1 MTLSS
6 IKKNPLI
13 TGTLLMTA
21 AGVLSRIIGFFYRIF
36 LSRTI
41 GAEALGI
48 YQLIGPVF
56 SLCFA
61 LTASSIQT
69 SISKFVGDAIGG
81 CKDSL
86 CGEKKARAY
95 LILGLVLSCGLS
107 ILTGIFMYFN
117 AELIAVRF
125 LGEARCAP
133 LLVLLT
139 YSLLPCCIHACIN
152 GYYYGKKNAFV
163 PSLCQLIE
171 QIARVGSVWI
181 IFQITTE
188 KGIPLTAFHAVCGL
202 VIGEAAGLLVSM
214 SALLREKRLP
224 QGTQARVYEDNSTPS
239 GHESL
244 RENLP
249 NHRHRNSLL
258 VYNRTMTHAFLA
270 MVIPLTIN
278 RLSVAFSTSLENL
291 LIPQKLQLYGYSQ
304 ADALSI
310 YGILSGMTLS
320 IILFPCVLTNSLSV
334 LLLPAIS
341 EARGRSNE
349 NQIRRTTQKAIRLG
363 LLLGFAFTILF
374 LFTGDMIGNKL
385 FHNALAGHFICRLA
399 WLCPLMYIT
408 SLLNSILH
416 GLGRPKQVL
425 FVNLL
430 ACLIRIGMIWFLVP
444 AYGIGAYLWGL
455 LLSQVFASVACM
467 WLLREYI

>member
-1 MTLSS
+1 
-6 IKKNPLI
+6 
-13 TGTLLMTA
+13 MTA

-81 CKDSL
+81 CEDSL

-95 LILGLVLSCGLS
+95 LFLGLVLSCGLS
-107 ILTGIFMYFN
+107 VLTGIFMYFN
-117 AELIAVRF
+117 ADWIATRF

-181 IFQITTE
+181 IFLITTE

-202 VIGEAAGLLVSM
+202 VIGECFGLLVSL
-214 SALLREKRLP
+214 SAFLREKRLP
-224 QGTQARVYEDNSTPS
+224 GDARTPFSESSSLPDASPYYSPRISNYVCNRST
-239 GHESL
+239 
-244 RENLP
+244 
-249 NHRHRNSLL
+249 
-258 VYNRTMTHAFLA
+258 THAFLA
-270 MVIPLTIN
+270 MVLPLTIN
-278 RLSVAFSTSLENL
+278 RLAVAFSASLENL
-291 LIPQKLQLYGYSQ
+291 LIPQKLQLYGYSR

-341 EARGRSNE
+341 EARGRANE
-349 NQIRRTTQKAIRLG
+349 NQIRRTTKKAIRLG
-363 LLLGFAFTILF
+363 LLLGFSFTILF

-385 FHNALAGHFICRLA
+385 FHNALAGRFICRLA
-399 WLCPLMYIT
+399 WLCPLMYVS

-444 AYGIGAYLWGL
+444 GYGIGAYLWGL

-467 WLLREYI
+467 WLLREYM

>member
-1 MTLSS
+1 MLSS
-6 IKKNPLI
+6 LKKNPLI

-21 AGVLSRIIGFFYRIF
+21 AGVLSRVIGFFYRIF

-117 AELIAVRF
+117 ADWIAVRF

-152 GYYYGKKNAFV
+152 GYYYGRKNAFV

-202 VIGEAAGLLVSM
+202 VIGECFGLLVSM

-224 QGTQARVYEDNSTPS
+224 RGSYTSDSICNS
-239 GHESL
+239 
-244 RENLP
+244 
-249 NHRHRNSLL
+249 
-258 VYNRTMTHAFLA
+258 TMTHAFLA

-291 LIPQKLQLYGYSQ
+291 LIPQKLQLYGYTQ
-304 ADALSI
+304 TDALSI

-349 NQIRRTTQKAIRLG
+349 NQIRRTTKEAIQLG

-374 LFTGDMIGNKL
+374 LLTGDMIGNKL
-385 FHNALAGHFICRLA
+385 FHNALARHFICRLA

-467 WLLREYI
+467 WLLREFL

>member
-1 MTLSS
+1 
-6 IKKNPLI
+6 
-13 TGTLLMTA
+13 MTA

-86 CGEKKARAY
+86 CGEKKARAF
-95 LILGLVLSCGLS
+95 LLLGLVLSCGLS
-107 ILTGIFMYFN
+107 SLTGIFMYCN
-117 AELIAVRF
+117 ADWIATHF
-125 LGEARCAP
+125 LGETRCAP

-181 IFQITTE
+181 IFQVTTE

-202 VIGEAAGLLVSM
+202 VIGECFGLLVSM
-214 SALLREKRLP
+214 SAFLREKRLP
-224 QGTQARVYEDNSTPS
+224 RGSYSTDS
-239 GHESL
+239 
-244 RENLP
+244 
-249 NHRHRNSLL
+249 
-258 VYNRTMTHAFLA
+258 VCNRTMTHAFLA

-304 ADALSI
+304 ADALSV

-341 EARGRSNE
+341 EAKGRANE
-349 NQIRRTTQKAIRLG
+349 NQIRRTTKKAIQLG

-374 LFTGDMIGNKL
+374 LLTGDMIGNKL

-444 AYGIGAYLWGL
+444 GYGIGAYLWGL

-467 WLLREYI
+467 WLLREYM

>member
-69 SISKFVGDAIGG
+69 SISKFVSDAIGG

-86 CGEKKARAY
+86 CGEKKARAF
-95 LILGLVLSCGLS
+95 LLLGLVLSCGLS
-107 ILTGIFMYFN
+107 ALTGIFMYCN
-117 AELIAVRF
+117 ADWIATRF

-181 IFQITTE
+181 IFQVTTE

-202 VIGEAAGLLVSM
+202 VIGECFGLLVSM
-214 SALLREKRLP
+214 SAFLREKRLP
-224 QGTQARVYEDNSTPS
+224 RGSYSTDS
-239 GHESL
+239 
-244 RENLP
+244 
-249 NHRHRNSLL
+249 
-258 VYNRTMTHAFLA
+258 VCNRTMTHAFLA

-304 ADALSI
+304 ADALSV

-341 EARGRSNE
+341 EAKGRANE
-349 NQIRRTTQKAIRLG
+349 NQIRRTTKKAIRLG

-385 FHNALAGHFICRLA
+385 FHNALAGRFICRLA
-399 WLCPLMYIT
+399 WLCPLMYIS
-408 SLLNSILH
+408 SLLSSILH

-444 AYGIGAYLWGL
+444 GYGIGAYLWGL

-467 WLLREYI
+467 WLLREYM

>member
-1 MTLSS
+1 
-6 IKKNPLI
+6 
-13 TGTLLMTA
+13 MTA

-107 ILTGIFMYFN
+107 ILTGVFMYLN
-117 AELIAVRF
+117 ADWIAVRF

-152 GYYYGKKNAFV
+152 GYYYGRKNAFV

-202 VIGEAAGLLVSM
+202 VIGECFGLLVSM

-224 QGTQARVYEDNSTPS
+224 RGSYTSDSICNS
-239 GHESL
+239 
-244 RENLP
+244 
-249 NHRHRNSLL
+249 
-258 VYNRTMTHAFLA
+258 TMTHAFLA

-291 LIPQKLQLYGYSQ
+291 LIPQKLQLYGYTQ
-304 ADALSI
+304 TDALSI

-374 LFTGDMIGNKL
+374 LLTGDMIGNKL

-467 WLLREYI
+467 WLLREFL

>member
-1 MTLSS
+1 
-6 IKKNPLI
+6 
-13 TGTLLMTA
+13 MTA

-117 AELIAVRF
+117 ADWIAVRF

-133 LLVLLT
+133 LLLLLT

-152 GYYYGKKNAFV
+152 GYYYGRKNAFV

-188 KGIPLTAFHAVCGL
+188 KDIPLTAFHAVCGL

-224 QGTQARVYEDNSTPS
+224 RGSYTSDSVC
-239 GHESL
+239 
-244 RENLP
+244 
-249 NHRHRNSLL
+249 
-258 VYNRTMTHAFLA
+258 NRTMTHTFLA

-385 FHNALAGHFICRLA
+385 FHNALAGRFICRLS

-408 SLLNSILH
+408 SLLSSILH

-444 AYGIGAYLWGL
+444 GYGIGAYLWGL

-467 WLLREYI
+467 WLLREFL

>member
-1 MTLSS
+1 
-6 IKKNPLI
+6 
-13 TGTLLMTA
+13 MTA
-21 AGVLSRIIGFFYRIF
+21 AGVLSRVIGFFYRIF

-86 CGEKKARAY
+86 CGKKKARAY

-107 ILTGIFMYFN
+107 ILTGVFMYLN
-117 AELIAVRF
+117 ADWIAVRF

-152 GYYYGKKNAFV
+152 GYYYGRKNAFV

-202 VIGEAAGLLVSM
+202 VIGECFGLLVSM

-224 QGTQARVYEDNSTPS
+224 RGSYTSDSICNS
-239 GHESL
+239 
-244 RENLP
+244 
-249 NHRHRNSLL
+249 
-258 VYNRTMTHAFLA
+258 TMTHAFLA

-291 LIPQKLQLYGYSQ
+291 LIPQKLQLYGYTQ
-304 ADALSI
+304 TDALSI

-374 LFTGDMIGNKL
+374 LLTGDMIGNKL

-467 WLLREYI
+467 WLLREFL

>member
-1 MTLSS
+1 MLSS

-21 AGVLSRIIGFFYRIF
+21 AGVLSRVIGFFYRIF

-86 CGEKKARAY
+86 CGKKKARAY

-107 ILTGIFMYFN
+107 ILTGVFMYLN
-117 AELIAVRF
+117 ADWIAVRF

-202 VIGEAAGLLVSM
+202 VIGECFGLLVSM

-224 QGTQARVYEDNSTPS
+224 RGSYTSDSICNS
-239 GHESL
+239 
-244 RENLP
+244 
-249 NHRHRNSLL
+249 
-258 VYNRTMTHAFLA
+258 TMTHAFLA

-291 LIPQKLQLYGYSQ
+291 LIPQKLQLYGYTQ
-304 ADALSI
+304 TDALSI

-374 LFTGDMIGNKL
+374 LLTGDMIGNKL
-385 FHNALAGHFICRLA
+385 FHNALAGRFICRLS

-408 SLLNSILH
+408 SLLSSILH

-467 WLLREYI
+467 WLLRGFL

>member
-117 AELIAVRF
+117 ADWIAVRF

-202 VIGEAAGLLVSM
+202 VIGECFGLLVSM

-224 QGTQARVYEDNSTPS
+224 RGSYTSDSICNS
-239 GHESL
+239 
-244 RENLP
+244 
-249 NHRHRNSLL
+249 
-258 VYNRTMTHAFLA
+258 TMTHAFLA

-291 LIPQKLQLYGYSQ
+291 LIPQKLQLYGYTQ
-304 ADALSI
+304 TDALSI

-374 LFTGDMIGNKL
+374 LLTGDMIGNKL

-467 WLLREYI
+467 WLLREFL

>member
-1 MTLSS
+1 MPSLHTIVTNLYLLEFLLTLSS

-48 YQLIGPVF
+48 YQLTGPVF

-81 CKDSL
+81 CEDSL

-95 LILGLVLSCGLS
+95 LVPGLVLSCGLS
-107 ILTGIFMYFN
+107 VLTGIFMYFN
-117 AELIAVRF
+117 ADRIAMRF

-181 IFQITTE
+181 IFQVTTE

-202 VIGEAAGLLVSM
+202 VIGECFGLLVST

-224 QGTQARVYEDNSTPS
+224 RGSYTADSVC
-239 GHESL
+239 
-244 RENLP
+244 
-249 NHRHRNSLL
+249 
-258 VYNRTMTHAFLA
+258 NRTMMHAFLA

-278 RLSVAFSTSLENL
+278 RLAIAFSTSLEHL

-304 ADALSI
+304 ADALSV

-341 EARGRSNE
+341 EAKGRANE
-349 NQIRRTTQKAIRLG
+349 NQIRRATQKAIRLG

-374 LFTGDMIGNKL
+374 LFTGDIIGNKL
-385 FHNALAGHFICRLA
+385 FHNALAGRFICRLA
-399 WLCPLMYIT
+399 WLCPLMYVS
-408 SLLNSILH
+408 SLLSSILH
-416 GLGRPKQVL
+416 GLGCPKQVL

-444 AYGIGAYLWGL
+444 GYGIGAYLCGL

-467 WLLREYI
+467 WLLREYV

>member
-1 MTLSS
+1 
-6 IKKNPLI
+6 
-13 TGTLLMTA
+13 MTA

-117 AELIAVRF
+117 ADWIAVRF

-133 LLVLLT
+133 LLLLLT

-152 GYYYGKKNAFV
+152 GYYYGRKNAFV

-188 KGIPLTAFHAVCGL
+188 KDIPLTAFHAVCGL

-224 QGTQARVYEDNSTPS
+224 RGSYTSDSICNS
-239 GHESL
+239 
-244 RENLP
+244 
-249 NHRHRNSLL
+249 
-258 VYNRTMTHAFLA
+258 TMTHAFLA

-291 LIPQKLQLYGYSQ
+291 LIPQKLQLLKVCTTSRVQ
-304 ADALSI
+304 S
-310 YGILSGMTLS
+310 
-320 IILFPCVLTNSLSV
+320 SLWQ
-334 LLLPAIS
+334 P
-341 EARGRSNE
+341 
-349 NQIRRTTQKAIRLG
+349 
-363 LLLGFAFTILF
+363 FDF
-374 LFTGDMIGNKL
+374 L
-385 FHNALAGHFICRLA
+385 
-399 WLCPLMYIT
+399 
-408 SLLNSILH
+408 
-416 GLGRPKQVL
+416 
-425 FVNLL
+425 
-430 ACLIRIGMIWFLVP
+430 
-444 AYGIGAYLWGL
+444 
-455 LLSQVFASVACM
+455 
-467 WLLREYI
+467 

>member
-1 MTLSS
+1 
-6 IKKNPLI
+6 
-13 TGTLLMTA
+13 MTA

-86 CGEKKARAY
+86 CGEKKARAF
-95 LILGLVLSCGLS
+95 LLLGLVLSCGLS
-107 ILTGIFMYFN
+107 ALTGIFMYCN
-117 AELIAVRF
+117 ADWIATRF

-181 IFQITTE
+181 IFQVTTE

-202 VIGEAAGLLVSM
+202 VIGECFGLLVSM
-214 SALLREKRLP
+214 SAFLREKRLP
-224 QGTQARVYEDNSTPS
+224 RGSYSTDS
-239 GHESL
+239 
-244 RENLP
+244 
-249 NHRHRNSLL
+249 
-258 VYNRTMTHAFLA
+258 VCNRTMTHAFLA

-304 ADALSI
+304 ADALSV

-341 EARGRSNE
+341 EAKGRANE
-349 NQIRRTTQKAIRLG
+349 NQIRRTTKKAIRLG

-385 FHNALAGHFICRLA
+385 FHNALAGRFICRLA
-399 WLCPLMYIT
+399 WLCPLMYIS
-408 SLLNSILH
+408 SLLSSILH

-444 AYGIGAYLWGL
+444 GYGIGAYLWGL

-467 WLLREYI
+467 WLLREYM

>member
-1 MTLSS
+1 
-6 IKKNPLI
+6 
-13 TGTLLMTA
+13 MTA

-117 AELIAVRF
+117 ADLIAVRF

-152 GYYYGKKNAFV
+152 GYYYGRKNAFV

-224 QGTQARVYEDNSTPS
+224 RGSYTSDSICNS
-239 GHESL
+239 
-244 RENLP
+244 
-249 NHRHRNSLL
+249 
-258 VYNRTMTHAFLA
+258 TMTHAFLA

-291 LIPQKLQLYGYSQ
+291 LIPQKLQLYGYTQ
-304 ADALSI
+304 TDALSI

-349 NQIRRTTQKAIRLG
+349 NQIRRTTQKAIQLG

-374 LFTGDMIGNKL
+374 LLTGDMIGNKL

-467 WLLREYI
+467 WLLREFL

>member
-1 MTLSS
+1 MLSS
-6 IKKNPLI
+6 LKKNPLI

-117 AELIAVRF
+117 ADWIAVRF

-152 GYYYGKKNAFV
+152 GYYYGRKNAFV

-202 VIGEAAGLLVSM
+202 VIGECFGLLVSM

-224 QGTQARVYEDNSTPS
+224 RGSYTSDSICNS
-239 GHESL
+239 
-244 RENLP
+244 
-249 NHRHRNSLL
+249 
-258 VYNRTMTHAFLA
+258 TMTHAFLA

-291 LIPQKLQLYGYSQ
+291 LIPQKLQLYGYTQ
-304 ADALSI
+304 TDALSI

-374 LFTGDMIGNKL
+374 LLTGDMIGNKL

-430 ACLIRIGMIWFLVP
+430 SCLIRIGMIWFLVP

-467 WLLREYI
+467 WLLREFL

>member
-1 MTLSS
+1 
-6 IKKNPLI
+6 
-13 TGTLLMTA
+13 MTA

-117 AELIAVRF
+117 ADLIAVRF

-152 GYYYGKKNAFV
+152 GYYYGRKNAFV

-202 VIGEAAGLLVSM
+202 VIGECFGLLVSM

-224 QGTQARVYEDNSTPS
+224 RGSYTSDSICNS
-239 GHESL
+239 
-244 RENLP
+244 
-249 NHRHRNSLL
+249 
-258 VYNRTMTHAFLA
+258 TMTHAFLA

-291 LIPQKLQLYGYSQ
+291 LIPQKLQLYGYTQ
-304 ADALSI
+304 TDALSI

-349 NQIRRTTQKAIRLG
+349 NQIRRTTKEAIQLG

-374 LFTGDMIGNKL
+374 LLTGDMIGNKL
-385 FHNALAGHFICRLA
+385 FHNALTGHFICRLA

-467 WLLREYI
+467 WLLREFL

>member
-1 MTLSS
+1 MLSS

-21 AGVLSRIIGFFYRIF
+21 AGVLSRVIGFFYRIF

-107 ILTGIFMYFN
+107 ILTGIFMYLN
-117 AELIAVRF
+117 ADWIAVRF

-152 GYYYGKKNAFV
+152 GYYYGRKNAFV

-202 VIGEAAGLLVSM
+202 VIGECFGLLVSM

-224 QGTQARVYEDNSTPS
+224 RGSYTSDSICNS
-239 GHESL
+239 
-244 RENLP
+244 
-249 NHRHRNSLL
+249 
-258 VYNRTMTHAFLA
+258 TMTHAFLA

-291 LIPQKLQLYGYSQ
+291 LIPQKLQLYGYTQ
-304 ADALSI
+304 TDALSI

-349 NQIRRTTQKAIRLG
+349 NQIRRTTKKAIQLG

-374 LFTGDMIGNKL
+374 LLTGDMIGNKL

-467 WLLREYI
+467 WLLREFL

>member
-6 IKKNPLI
+6 LKKNPLI

-86 CGEKKARAY
+86 FGEKKARAY

-117 AELIAVRF
+117 ADWIAVRF

-152 GYYYGKKNAFV
+152 GYYYGRKNAFV

-202 VIGEAAGLLVSM
+202 VIGECFGLLVSM

-224 QGTQARVYEDNSTPS
+224 RGSYTSDSICNS
-239 GHESL
+239 
-244 RENLP
+244 
-249 NHRHRNSLL
+249 
-258 VYNRTMTHAFLA
+258 TMTHAFLA

-291 LIPQKLQLYGYSQ
+291 LIPQKLQLYGYTQ
-304 ADALSI
+304 TDALSI

-349 NQIRRTTQKAIRLG
+349 NQIRRTTKEAIQLG

-374 LFTGDMIGNKL
+374 LLTGDMIGNKL

-467 WLLREYI
+467 WLLREFL

>member
-1 MTLSS
+1 
-6 IKKNPLI
+6 
-13 TGTLLMTA
+13 MTA

-69 SISKFVGDAIGG
+69 SISKFVSDAIGG

-86 CGEKKARAY
+86 CGEKKARAF
-95 LILGLVLSCGLS
+95 LLLGLVLSCGLS
-107 ILTGIFMYFN
+107 ALTGIFMYCN
-117 AELIAVRF
+117 ADWIATRF

-181 IFQITTE
+181 IFQVTTE

-202 VIGEAAGLLVSM
+202 VIGECFGLLVSM
-214 SALLREKRLP
+214 SAFLREKRLP
-224 QGTQARVYEDNSTPS
+224 RGSYSTDS
-239 GHESL
+239 
-244 RENLP
+244 
-249 NHRHRNSLL
+249 
-258 VYNRTMTHAFLA
+258 VCNRTMTHAFLA

-304 ADALSI
+304 ADALSV

-341 EARGRSNE
+341 EAKGRANE
-349 NQIRRTTQKAIRLG
+349 NHIRRTTKKAIRLG

-385 FHNALAGHFICRLA
+385 FHNALAGRFICRLA
-399 WLCPLMYIT
+399 WLCPLMYIS
-408 SLLNSILH
+408 SLLSCILH

-444 AYGIGAYLWGL
+444 GYGIGAYLWGL

-467 WLLREYI
+467 WLLREYM

>member
-1 MTLSS
+1 
-6 IKKNPLI
+6 
-13 TGTLLMTA
+13 MTA

-117 AELIAVRF
+117 ADLIAVRF

-202 VIGEAAGLLVSM
+202 VIGECFGLLVSM

-224 QGTQARVYEDNSTPS
+224 RGSYTSDSICNS
-239 GHESL
+239 
-244 RENLP
+244 
-249 NHRHRNSLL
+249 
-258 VYNRTMTHAFLA
+258 TMTHAFLA

-349 NQIRRTTQKAIRLG
+349 NQIRRTTKEAIRLG

-374 LFTGDMIGNKL
+374 LLTGDMIGNKL

-467 WLLREYI
+467 WLLREFL

>member
-117 AELIAVRF
+117 ADWIAVRF

-152 GYYYGKKNAFV
+152 GYYYGRKNAFV

-202 VIGEAAGLLVSM
+202 VIGECFGLLVSM

-224 QGTQARVYEDNSTPS
+224 RGSYTSDSICNS
-239 GHESL
+239 
-244 RENLP
+244 
-249 NHRHRNSLL
+249 
-258 VYNRTMTHAFLA
+258 TMTHAFLA

-291 LIPQKLQLYGYSQ
+291 LIPQKLQLYGYTQ
-304 ADALSI
+304 TDALSI

-374 LFTGDMIGNKL
+374 LLTGDMIGNKL

-430 ACLIRIGMIWFLVP
+430 SCLIRIGMIWFLVP

-467 WLLREYI
+467 WLLREFL

>member
-1 MTLSS
+1 
-6 IKKNPLI
+6 
-13 TGTLLMTA
+13 MTA

-86 CGEKKARAY
+86 FGEKKARAY

-117 AELIAVRF
+117 ADWIAVRF

-152 GYYYGKKNAFV
+152 GYYYGRKNAFV

-202 VIGEAAGLLVSM
+202 VIGECFGLLVSM

-224 QGTQARVYEDNSTPS
+224 RGSYTSDSICNS
-239 GHESL
+239 
-244 RENLP
+244 
-249 NHRHRNSLL
+249 
-258 VYNRTMTHAFLA
+258 TMTHAFLA

-291 LIPQKLQLYGYSQ
+291 LIPQKLQLYGYTQ
-304 ADALSI
+304 TDALSI

-349 NQIRRTTQKAIRLG
+349 NQIRRTTKEAIQLG

-374 LFTGDMIGNKL
+374 LLTGDMIGNKL

-467 WLLREYI
+467 WLLREFL

>member
-107 ILTGIFMYFN
+107 ILTGVFMYLN
-117 AELIAVRF
+117 ADWIAVRF

-152 GYYYGKKNAFV
+152 GYYYGRKNAFV

-202 VIGEAAGLLVSM
+202 VIGECFGLLVSM

-224 QGTQARVYEDNSTPS
+224 RGSYTSDSICNS
-239 GHESL
+239 
-244 RENLP
+244 
-249 NHRHRNSLL
+249 
-258 VYNRTMTHAFLA
+258 TMTHAFLA

-291 LIPQKLQLYGYSQ
+291 LIPQKLQLYGYTQ
-304 ADALSI
+304 TDALSI

-349 NQIRRTTQKAIRLG
+349 NQIRRTTKKAIQLG

-374 LFTGDMIGNKL
+374 LLTGDMIGNKL

-444 AYGIGAYLWGL
+444 GYGIGAYLWGL

-467 WLLREYI
+467 WLLREFL

>member
-1 MTLSS
+1 MLSS

-117 AELIAVRF
+117 ADWIAVRF

-152 GYYYGKKNAFV
+152 GYYYGRKNAFV

-202 VIGEAAGLLVSM
+202 VIGECFGLLVSM

-224 QGTQARVYEDNSTPS
+224 RGSYTSDSICNS
-239 GHESL
+239 
-244 RENLP
+244 
-249 NHRHRNSLL
+249 
-258 VYNRTMTHAFLA
+258 TMTHAFLA

-349 NQIRRTTQKAIRLG
+349 NQIRRTTKKAIQLG

-374 LFTGDMIGNKL
+374 LLTGDMIGNKL
-385 FHNALAGHFICRLA
+385 FHNALAGRFICRLS

-408 SLLNSILH
+408 SLLSSILH

-467 WLLREYI
+467 WLLREFL

>member
-117 AELIAVRF
+117 ADWIAVRF

-133 LLVLLT
+133 LLLLLT

-152 GYYYGKKNAFV
+152 GYYYGRKNAFV

-188 KGIPLTAFHAVCGL
+188 KDIPLTAFHAVCGL

-224 QGTQARVYEDNSTPS
+224 RGSYTSDSICNS
-239 GHESL
+239 
-244 RENLP
+244 
-249 NHRHRNSLL
+249 
-258 VYNRTMTHAFLA
+258 TMTHAFLA

-385 FHNALAGHFICRLA
+385 FHNALAGRFICRLS

-408 SLLNSILH
+408 SLLSSILH

-444 AYGIGAYLWGL
+444 GYGIGAYLWGL

-467 WLLREYI
+467 WLLREFL

>member
-86 CGEKKARAY
+86 CGEKKARAF

-107 ILTGIFMYFN
+107 ILTGVFMYLN
-117 AELIAVRF
+117 ADWIAVRF

-188 KGIPLTAFHAVCGL
+188 KGISLTAFHAICGL
-202 VIGEAAGLLVSM
+202 VIGECFGLLVSM

-224 QGTQARVYEDNSTPS
+224 RGSYTSDSICNS
-239 GHESL
+239 
-244 RENLP
+244 
-249 NHRHRNSLL
+249 
-258 VYNRTMTHAFLA
+258 TMTHAFLA

-304 ADALSI
+304 ADALSV

-341 EARGRSNE
+341 EAKGRSNE
-349 NQIRRTTQKAIRLG
+349 TQIRRTTKKTIRLG

-385 FHNALAGHFICRLA
+385 FHNALAGRFICRLS

-408 SLLNSILH
+408 SLLSSILH

-444 AYGIGAYLWGL
+444 GYGIGAYLWGL

-467 WLLREYI
+467 WLLREFL

>member
-1 MTLSS
+1 MLSS
-6 IKKNPLI
+6 LKKNSLI

-69 SISKFVGDAIGG
+69 SISKFVGDTIGG

-107 ILTGIFMYFN
+107 ILTGVFMYLN
-117 AELIAVRF
+117 ADWIAVRF

-152 GYYYGKKNAFV
+152 GYYYGRKNAFV

-202 VIGEAAGLLVSM
+202 VIGECFGLLVSM

-224 QGTQARVYEDNSTPS
+224 RGSYTSDSICNS
-239 GHESL
+239 
-244 RENLP
+244 
-249 NHRHRNSLL
+249 
-258 VYNRTMTHAFLA
+258 TMTHAFLA

-291 LIPQKLQLYGYSQ
+291 LIPQKLQLYGYTQ
-304 ADALSI
+304 TDALSI

-374 LFTGDMIGNKL
+374 LLTGDMIGNKL

-430 ACLIRIGMIWFLVP
+430 SCLIRIGMIWFLVP

-467 WLLREYI
+467 WLLREFL

>member
-1 MTLSS
+1 MPSLHTIVTNLYYLEFLLTLSS

-86 CGEKKARAY
+86 CGEKKARAF
-95 LILGLVLSCGLS
+95 LLLGLVLSCGLS
-107 ILTGIFMYFN
+107 ALTGIFMYFN
-117 AELIAVRF
+117 ADWIATRF

-181 IFQITTE
+181 IFQVTTE

-202 VIGEAAGLLVSM
+202 VIGECFGLLVSM

-224 QGTQARVYEDNSTPS
+224 HGSYTADSVC
-239 GHESL
+239 
-244 RENLP
+244 
-249 NHRHRNSLL
+249 
-258 VYNRTMTHAFLA
+258 NRPMAHAFLA

-278 RLSVAFSTSLENL
+278 RLAVAFSTSLENL

-304 ADALSI
+304 AEALSV

-341 EARGRSNE
+341 EAKGRANE
-349 NQIRRTTQKAIRLG
+349 NQIRRTTKKAIRLG

-385 FHNALAGHFICRLA
+385 FHNALAGRFICRLA
-399 WLCPLMYIT
+399 WLCPLMYVS
-408 SLLNSILH
+408 SLLSSILH

-444 AYGIGAYLWGL
+444 DYGIGAYLWGL

-467 WLLREYI
+467 WLLREYM

>member
-117 AELIAVRF
+117 ADWIAVRF

-152 GYYYGKKNAFV
+152 GYYYGRKNAFV

-202 VIGEAAGLLVSM
+202 VIGECFGLLVSM

-224 QGTQARVYEDNSTPS
+224 RGSYTSDSICNS
-239 GHESL
+239 
-244 RENLP
+244 
-249 NHRHRNSLL
+249 
-258 VYNRTMTHAFLA
+258 TMTHAFLA

-291 LIPQKLQLYGYSQ
+291 LIPQKLQLYGYTQ
-304 ADALSI
+304 TDALSI

-374 LFTGDMIGNKL
+374 LLTGDMIGNKL

-467 WLLREYI
+467 WLLREFL

>member
-117 AELIAVRF
+117 ADWIAVRF

-152 GYYYGKKNAFV
+152 GYYYGRKNAFV

-202 VIGEAAGLLVSM
+202 VIGECFGLLVSM

-224 QGTQARVYEDNSTPS
+224 RGSYTSDSICNSTM
-239 GHESL
+239 
-244 RENLP
+244 R
-249 NHRHRNSLL
+249 
-258 VYNRTMTHAFLA
+258 HAFLA

-291 LIPQKLQLYGYSQ
+291 LIPQKLQLYGYTQ
-304 ADALSI
+304 TDALSI

-374 LFTGDMIGNKL
+374 LLTGDMIGNKL

-430 ACLIRIGMIWFLVP
+430 SCLIRIGMIWFLVP

-467 WLLREYI
+467 WLLREFL

>member
-1 MTLSS
+1 LTLSS

-117 AELIAVRF
+117 ADLIAVRF

-202 VIGEAAGLLVSM
+202 VIGECFGLLVSM

-224 QGTQARVYEDNSTPS
+224 RGSYTSDSICNS
-239 GHESL
+239 
-244 RENLP
+244 
-249 NHRHRNSLL
+249 
-258 VYNRTMTHAFLA
+258 TMTHAFLA

-291 LIPQKLQLYGYSQ
+291 LIPQKLQLYGYTQ
-304 ADALSI
+304 TDALSI

-374 LFTGDMIGNKL
+374 LLTGDMIGNKL
-385 FHNALAGHFICRLA
+385 FHNALAGRFICRLS

-408 SLLNSILH
+408 SLLSSILH

-467 WLLREYI
+467 WLLREFL

>member
-1 MTLSS
+1 MLSS

-117 AELIAVRF
+117 ADWIAVRF

-152 GYYYGKKNAFV
+152 GYYYGRKNAFV

-202 VIGEAAGLLVSM
+202 VIGECFGLLVSM

-224 QGTQARVYEDNSTPS
+224 RGSYTSDSICNS
-239 GHESL
+239 
-244 RENLP
+244 
-249 NHRHRNSLL
+249 
-258 VYNRTMTHAFLA
+258 TMTHAFLA

-291 LIPQKLQLYGYSQ
+291 LIPQKLQLYGYTQ
-304 ADALSI
+304 TDALSI

-374 LFTGDMIGNKL
+374 LLTGDMIGNKL

-430 ACLIRIGMIWFLVP
+430 SCLIRIGMIWFLVP

-467 WLLREYI
+467 WLLREFL

>member
-1 MTLSS
+1 MLSS

-117 AELIAVRF
+117 ADWIAVRF

-152 GYYYGKKNAFV
+152 GYYYGRKNAFV

-181 IFQITTE
+181 VFQITTE

-202 VIGEAAGLLVSM
+202 VIGECFGLLVSM

-224 QGTQARVYEDNSTPS
+224 RGSYTSDSICNS
-239 GHESL
+239 
-244 RENLP
+244 
-249 NHRHRNSLL
+249 
-258 VYNRTMTHAFLA
+258 TMTHAFLA

-291 LIPQKLQLYGYSQ
+291 LIPQKLQLYGYTQ
-304 ADALSI
+304 TDALSI

-374 LFTGDMIGNKL
+374 LFTGDMIGNRL
-385 FHNALAGHFICRLA
+385 FHNALAGRFICRLS

-408 SLLNSILH
+408 SLLSSILH

-430 ACLIRIGMIWFLVP
+430 ACLIRIGMIWLLVP
-444 AYGIGAYLWGL
+444 GYGIGAYLWGL

-467 WLLREYI
+467 WLLREFL

>member
-1 MTLSS
+1 
-6 IKKNPLI
+6 
-13 TGTLLMTA
+13 MTA

-86 CGEKKARAY
+86 CGKKKARAY

-107 ILTGIFMYFN
+107 ILTGVFMYLN
-117 AELIAVRF
+117 ADWIAVRF

-152 GYYYGKKNAFV
+152 GYYYGRKNAFV

-202 VIGEAAGLLVSM
+202 VIGECFGLLVSM

-224 QGTQARVYEDNSTPS
+224 RGSYTSDSICNS
-239 GHESL
+239 
-244 RENLP
+244 
-249 NHRHRNSLL
+249 
-258 VYNRTMTHAFLA
+258 TMTHAFLA

-291 LIPQKLQLYGYSQ
+291 LIPQKLQLYGYTQ
-304 ADALSI
+304 TDALSI

-374 LFTGDMIGNKL
+374 LLTGDMIGNKL

-430 ACLIRIGMIWFLVP
+430 SCLIRIGMIWFLVP

-467 WLLREYI
+467 WLLREFL

>member
-1 MTLSS
+1 
-6 IKKNPLI
+6 
-13 TGTLLMTA
+13 MTA

-117 AELIAVRF
+117 ADLIAVRF

-152 GYYYGKKNAFV
+152 GYYYGRKNAFV

-202 VIGEAAGLLVSM
+202 VIGECFGLLVSM

-224 QGTQARVYEDNSTPS
+224 RGSYTSDSICNS
-239 GHESL
+239 
-244 RENLP
+244 
-249 NHRHRNSLL
+249 
-258 VYNRTMTHAFLA
+258 TMTHAFLA

-291 LIPQKLQLYGYSQ
+291 LIPQKLQLYGYTQ
-304 ADALSI
+304 TDALSI

-374 LFTGDMIGNKL
+374 LLTGDMIGNKL

-467 WLLREYI
+467 WLLREFL

>member
-1 MTLSS
+1 
-6 IKKNPLI
+6 
-13 TGTLLMTA
+13 MTA

-117 AELIAVRF
+117 ADLIAVRF

-224 QGTQARVYEDNSTPS
+224 RGSYTSDSICNS
-239 GHESL
+239 
-244 RENLP
+244 
-249 NHRHRNSLL
+249 
-258 VYNRTMTHAFLA
+258 TMTHAFLA

-291 LIPQKLQLYGYSQ
+291 LIPQKLQLYGYTQ
-304 ADALSI
+304 TDALSI

-374 LFTGDMIGNKL
+374 LLTGDMIGNKL
-385 FHNALAGHFICRLA
+385 FHNALAGRFICRLS

-408 SLLNSILH
+408 SLLSSILH

-467 WLLREYI
+467 WLLREFL

>member
-1 MTLSS
+1 MLSS
-6 IKKNPLI
+6 LKKNPLI

-117 AELIAVRF
+117 ADLIAVRF

-152 GYYYGKKNAFV
+152 GYYYGRKNAFV

-202 VIGEAAGLLVSM
+202 VIGECFGLLVSM

-224 QGTQARVYEDNSTPS
+224 RGSYTSDSICNS
-239 GHESL
+239 
-244 RENLP
+244 
-249 NHRHRNSLL
+249 
-258 VYNRTMTHAFLA
+258 TMTHAFLA

-291 LIPQKLQLYGYSQ
+291 LIPQKLQLYGYTQ
-304 ADALSI
+304 TDALSI

-385 FHNALAGHFICRLA
+385 FHNALAGRFICRLS

-408 SLLNSILH
+408 SLLSSILH

-467 WLLREYI
+467 WLLREFL